1 MVAEPQR
8 PGRGGPVGQRAG
20 SDPPA
25 LPFGERVVEAVGAL
39 GPLCVGIDPSASLLS
54 RWGLPDDVSG
64 LGEFGSRCLHA
75 FAGVVP
81 VVKPQVAFFERHG
94 AAGIGVLEK
103 LLGEARQAGLLVIAD
118 AKRGDIDNTSAAY
131 ADAWLRDGSPL
142 AADAVT
148 VNPYLGLG
156 ALRPMTAM
164 AVATGRGVVVVVR
177 SSNPEGR
184 LLQEAVTAAG
194 DSVED
199 ALLAEVAALNAAE
212 GAAVGSVGVVV
223 GATLEPSGFELS
235 GLGGIILAPGVGAQ
249 GAGPSDVAR
258 LFGGCPG
265 GTVLPNVSRSVL
277 SHGPDVAEL
286 RAAAIRA
293 RDGIAAANA

>member
-1 MVAEPQR
+1 MVPEPQ
-8 PGRGGPVGQRAG
+8 GGGGARTR
-20 SDPPA
+20 
-25 LPFGERVVEAVGAL
+25 PFGERVVASVGAL
-39 GPLCVGIDPSASLLS
+39 GPLCVGIDPSASLL
-54 RWGLPDDVSG
+54 RDWGLPDDPAG
-64 LGEFGSRCLHA
+64 LGEFGSRCLEA
-75 FAGVVP
+75 FAGLVP

-94 AAGIGVLEK
+94 SAGLAVLER
-103 LLGEARQAGLLVIAD
+103 LLGEARQLGLLVIAD

-131 ADAWLRDGSPL
+131 ADAWLGEGSPL

-148 VNPYLGLG
+148 VHPYLGLG
-156 ALRPMTAM
+156 ALQPMTAM
-164 AVATGRGVVVVVR
+164 ATATGRGVVVVVR

-184 LLQEAVTAAG
+184 LLQEAVTASG
-194 DSVED
+194 VSVED
-199 ALLAEVAALNAAE
+199 QLLAEVAALNAAE

-258 LFGGCPG
+258 LFRGCPE

-277 SHGPDVAEL
+277 SHGPDLGEL
-286 RAAAIRA
+286 RGAAVRA